1 MIWRASS
8 LTWELFVLEC
18 LQRASGSKTSNLS
31 IYLHRL
37 VSSVTIIN
45 ESCTCGCWEDVVFI
59 EQVSFFKSW
68 CLFLFSEMCFS
79 GGKQMS
85 RSHESRFNI
94 TAWTWPDLHCDE
106 LPAHRRFITLSSQL
120 PAKTLQRLMTQT
132 KIGLFVAAGA
142 IQEKSKYTLQFCED
156 PQHMHQRTGG
166 WTSVQGHWSPHRG
179 FLLCC
184 EQLLNRKQEV
194 QWSVY
199 CHYEKLLCED
209 SWCVVIV
216 VNFIVRQLQISR

>member
-31 IYLHRL
+31 IYLHHL

-45 ESCTCGCWEDVVFI
+45 ESCTCGCWEDVLFI

-68 CLFLFSEMCFS
+68 CLFPFSEMCFS

-142 IQEKSKYTLQFCED
+142 IQEKSKYTLQFCGD
-156 PQHMHQRTGG
+156 PQHMHQRTGEVDVCAG
-166 WTSVQGHWSPHRG
+166 TLITTLWIPAVLWAAAEQETGSPVERLLSLWEASVWGLLVCCYRG
-179 FLLCC
+179 
-184 EQLLNRKQEV
+184 
-194 QWSVY
+194 
-199 CHYEKLLCED
+199 
-209 SWCVVIV
+209 
-216 VNFIVRQLQISR
+216 